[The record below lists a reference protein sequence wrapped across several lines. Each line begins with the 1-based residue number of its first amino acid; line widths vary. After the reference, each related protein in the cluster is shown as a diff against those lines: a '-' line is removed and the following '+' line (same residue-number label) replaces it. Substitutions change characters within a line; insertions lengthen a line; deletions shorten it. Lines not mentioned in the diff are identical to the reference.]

1 MHHGIEN
8 KIDPGP
14 AAEGNAEAIA
24 ATPLPTAWN
33 LALERFSQS
42 AVVRDAFGAG
52 MQDVFT
58 RLKQTERA
66 EFERVV
72 TSLDHLWYAQV
83 A

>member
-1 MHHGIEN
+1 MRASASA
-8 KIDPGP
+8 IDASEYP
-14 AAEGNAEAIA
+14 ANVDG
-24 ATPLPTAWN
+24 TP
-33 LALERFSQS
+33 
-42 AVVRDAFGAG
+42 VVRDAFGAG

-66 EFERVV
+66 EFERIV

>member
-1 MHHGIEN
+1 MHHGIAH

-14 AAEGNAEAIA
+14 AAEGNAEAIS

-33 LALERFSQS
+33 TALDRFSQS
-42 AVVRDAFGAG
+42 SVVRDAFGASF
-52 MQDVFT
+52 QDVYT
-58 RLKQTERA
+58 RLKQTERS

-72 TSLDHLWYAQV
+72 TSLDHLWYAHV